1 LGIMIVPTLRK
12 DLLRPAARDFRF
24 LLSRGYPRKSAL
36 LFVGNHFQLH
46 QEERDLLYR
55 GVFSKEQSMAR
66 YAKIV
71 RAGTIKGEKLI
82 IDGHNVFITLESA
95 IKRRPMLLADDNFVR
110 DISRIFSR
118 FRPTDRTKTAWAL
131 VEGLLSDYPPCHV
144 TVLLDAPLPK
154 SGELAARIRQW
165 MKYAKI
171 KGDVTTATRPESS
184 LLALEGIK
192 ASADSVIID
201 RSTRVFDLA
210 GHIIRRRLH
219 IKPIIIP

>member
-1 LGIMIVPTLRK
+1 MRVHALRK

-46 QEERDLLYR
+46 QGERDLLYR
-55 GVFSKEQSMAR
+55 GVFTREQSMAR
-66 YAKIV
+66 CAKIV
-71 RAGTIKGEKLI
+71 RVGAIKGERLI
-82 IDGHNVFITLESA
+82 IDGHNVLITLESA
-95 IKRRPMLLADDNFVR
+95 IKRRPLLLADDNFVR
-110 DISRIFSR
+110 DISRIFRR
-118 FRPTDRTKTAWAL
+118 FRPTDRTKAAWTF
-131 VEGLLSDYPPCHV
+131 VEGLLSDYQPCHV

-165 MKYAKI
+165 MKHAKI

-219 IKPIIIP
+219 IKPMLIP

>member
-1 LGIMIVPTLRK
+1 MRIHAFRK

-55 GVFSKEQSMAR
+55 GVFTKEQSMAR
-66 YAKIV
+66 HAKMV
-71 RAGTIKGEKLI
+71 RVKTIKGEKLI

-95 IKRRPMLLADDNFVR
+95 IKSRPMLLADDNFVR
-110 DISRIFSR
+110 DISRVFRR

-165 MKYAKI
+165 MKCAKI

-184 LLALEGIK
+184 LLALKGIK

-201 RSTRVFDLA
+201 RSARVFDLA

-219 IKPIIIP
+219 IKPILIP

>member
-1 LGIMIVPTLRK
+1 M
-12 DLLRPAARDFRF
+12 
-24 LLSRGYPRKSAL
+24 
-36 LFVGNHFQLH
+36 
-46 QEERDLLYR
+46 LYR
-55 GVFSKEQSMAR
+55 GVFTREQSMAR

-71 RAGTIKGEKLI
+71 HVRTIKGEKLI

-110 DISRIFSR
+110 DISRIFR
-118 FRPTDRTKTAWAL
+118 KFRPTDDTKTAWEL
-131 VEGLLSDYPPCHV
+131 VERLLSDYPPYHV

-154 SGELAARIRQW
+154 SGELAVRIRQW

-171 KGDVTTATRPESS
+171 KGDVTTATKPESS

-219 IKPIIIP
+219 IKPMSIP

>member
-1 LGIMIVPTLRK
+1 MRIHALRK

-24 LLSRGYPRKSAL
+24 LLNSGYPRKSAL

-46 QEERDLLYR
+46 QGERDLLYR
-55 GVFSKEQSMAR
+55 GVFTKEQSMAR
-66 YAKIV
+66 CAKIV
-71 RAGTIKGEKLI
+71 RVGAIKGEKLI
-82 IDGHNVFITLESA
+82 IDGHNILITLESA
-95 IKRRPMLLADDNFVR
+95 IKGRSVLLADDNFVR
-110 DISRIFSR
+110 DISRIFRS
-118 FRPTDRTKTAWAL
+118 FRPTERTKAAWTL

-165 MKYAKI
+165 MKHAKI
-171 KGDVTTATRPESS
+171 KGDITTAARPESS

-219 IKPIIIP
+219 VKPMLIP

>member
-1 LGIMIVPTLRK
+1 MRIHAFRK
-12 DLLRPAARDFRF
+12 DLLRPAALDFRF

-46 QEERDLLYR
+46 QGERDLLYR
-55 GVFSKEQSMAR
+55 GVFTRKQSMAR
-66 YAKIV
+66 CAKIV
-71 RAGTIKGEKLI
+71 RVGTIKGEKLA
-82 IDGHNVFITLESA
+82 IDGHNILITLESA
-95 IKRRPMLLADDNFVR
+95 IKRRPLLLADDNFVR
-110 DISRIFSR
+110 DISRIFRR
-118 FRPTDRTKTAWAL
+118 FRPTDRTRAAWAL
-131 VEGLLSDYPPCHV
+131 VEGLLSDYQPCHV

-219 IKPIIIP
+219 IKPMLIP

>member
-1 LGIMIVPTLRK
+1 M
-12 DLLRPAARDFRF
+12 
-24 LLSRGYPRKSAL
+24 
-36 LFVGNHFQLH
+36 
-46 QEERDLLYR
+46 LYR
-55 GVFSKEQSMAR
+55 GVFTREQSMAR
-66 YAKIV
+66 CAKIV
-71 RAGTIKGEKLI
+71 NVRTIKGEKLI

-110 DISRIFSR
+110 DISRIFRR
-118 FRPTDRTKTAWAL
+118 FRPSNHTKAAWKL
-131 VEGLLSDYPPCHV
+131 VEGLLSDYPPYHI

-154 SGELAARIRQW
+154 SGELALRIRQW
-165 MKYAKI
+165 MKCAKI
-171 KGDVTTATRPESS
+171 KGDVITATKPESS

-219 IKPIIIP
+219 IKPMSIP

>member
-1 LGIMIVPTLRK
+1 MRVHAFRK
-12 DLLRPAARDFRF
+12 ELLKPAAQDFRF

-46 QEERDLLYR
+46 QGERDLLYR
-55 GVFSKEQSMAR
+55 GVFTRKQSTSR
-66 YAKIV
+66 CAKIV
-71 RAGTIKGEKLI
+71 QVKTIKGEKLI

-95 IKRRPMLLADDNFVR
+95 IKRRPVLLADDNFVR
-110 DISRIFSR
+110 DISRIFRR
-118 FRPTDRTKTAWAL
+118 FRPTYHTKAAWAL
-131 VEGLLSDYPPCHV
+131 IEGLLSDYPPYHV

-154 SGELAARIRQW
+154 SGELGVRIRQW
-165 MKYAKI
+165 MKCAKI
-171 KGDVTTATRPESS
+171 KGDVTTATKPESS
-184 LLALEGIK
+184 LLALDGIK

-219 IKPIIIP
+219 IKPMSIP